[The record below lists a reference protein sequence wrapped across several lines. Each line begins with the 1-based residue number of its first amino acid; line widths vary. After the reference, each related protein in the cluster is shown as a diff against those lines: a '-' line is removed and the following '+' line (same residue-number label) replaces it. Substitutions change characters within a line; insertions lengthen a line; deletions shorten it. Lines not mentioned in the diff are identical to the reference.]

1 MSKLSSRTEGGE
13 TMEKI
18 TRDMTMGYIVK
29 EYPQAAEIFQRY
41 GMGCLSCP
49 TAQLE
54 SLEKGAMLHGLD
66 VEALLEELNKVVH

>member
-1 MSKLSSRTEGGE
+1 M
-13 TMEKI
+13 KI

-29 EYPQAAEIFQRY
+29 EFPETTEVFQRY

-66 VEALLEELNKVVH
+66 VNSLLEELNKVVH

>member
-1 MSKLSSRTEGGE
+1 
-13 TMEKI
+13 MEKI
-18 TRDMTMGYIVK
+18 TSDMKMGYIVK
-29 EYPQAAEIFQRY
+29 EFPQTTEVFQRY

-66 VEALLEELNKVVH
+66 ITALLEELNKVVQ

>member
-1 MSKLSSRTEGGE
+1 MKSATRE
-13 TMEKI
+13 I

-29 EYPQAAEIFQRY
+29 EYPETAEVFQRY
-41 GMGCLSCP
+41 GMGCLGCP

-66 VEALLEELNKVVH
+66 VNSLLEELNKALK

>member
-1 MSKLSSRTEGGE
+1 
-13 TMEKI
+13 MEKI

-29 EYPQAAEIFQRY
+29 EFPQTTEVFQRY

-66 VEALLEELNKVVH
+66 VTALLAELNKVVQ

>member
-1 MSKLSSRTEGGE
+1 MASTTKEVT
-13 TMEKI
+13 K
-18 TRDMTMGYIVK
+18 DMTMGYIVK
-29 EYPQAAEIFQRY
+29 EFPETVEVFQRY

-66 VEALLEELNKVVH
+66 VNSLLEELNKAIK

>member
-1 MSKLSSRTEGGE
+1 MS
-13 TMEKI
+13 KI

-29 EYPQAAEIFQRY
+29 EFPQTVEVFQRY

-66 VEALLEELNKVVH
+66 VQELLEELNKVVQ

>member
-1 MSKLSSRTEGGE
+1 
-13 TMEKI
+13 MEKI

-29 EYPQAAEIFQRY
+29 EFPETVEVFQRY
-41 GMGCLSCP
+41 GMGCLTCP

-66 VEALLEELNKVVH
+66 INSLLGELNKVVH

>member
-1 MSKLSSRTEGGE
+1 MGQ
-13 TMEKI
+13 I
-18 TRDMTMGYIVK
+18 TKDMTMGYIVK
-29 EYPQAAEIFQRY
+29 EYPQTVQVFQRY

-66 VEALLEELNKVVH
+66 VSALLEELNKALK